1 MTNKEKVT
9 KLLED
14 YIKENKKIKEEY
26 KDLEIKISL
35 FRELLTYLDM
45 DYSNMKEHSLNI
57 DILLNS
63 IYYNFNYSNLFYKY
77 LNKMLNSEYD
87 NMKSFIKNL
96 NMEYK
101 NAIERFKTLESQ
113 IKNNKNRVSSAY
125 RVILSI
131 KNNTPILESRYDI
144 INIKKIIN
152 YYETKGIIE
161 TKEDLLLCN
170 EIEYFNRNLR
180 STNLTEEKNT
190 NDLYNE
196 LPNILNGGFEDFDV
210 VEISRYR
217 KEILDKYVSQIKSFI
232 NLYYLFI

>member
-1 MTNKEKVT
+1 MTNKEKIT

-131 KNNTPILESRYDI
+131 KNNTPILESRYDMI
-144 INIKKIIN
+144 
-152 YYETKGIIE
+152 
-161 TKEDLLLCN
+161 
-170 EIEYFNRNLR
+170 
-180 STNLTEEKNT
+180 
-190 NDLYNE
+190 
-196 LPNILNGGFEDFDV
+196 
-210 VEISRYR
+210 
-217 KEILDKYVSQIKSFI
+217 
-232 NLYYLFI
+232 

>member
-87 NMKSFIKNL
+87 NMKSFIKKSK
-96 NMEYK
+96 Y
-101 NAIERFKTLESQ
+101 
-113 IKNNKNRVSSAY
+113 
-125 RVILSI
+125 
-131 KNNTPILESRYDI
+131 
-144 INIKKIIN
+144 
-152 YYETKGIIE
+152 GI
-161 TKEDLLLCN
+161 
-170 EIEYFNRNLR
+170 
-180 STNLTEEKNT
+180 
-190 NDLYNE
+190 
-196 LPNILNGGFEDFDV
+196 
-210 VEISRYR
+210 
-217 KEILDKYVSQIKSFI
+217 
-232 NLYYLFI
+232 

>member
-1 MTNKEKVT
+1 
-9 KLLED
+9 
-14 YIKENKKIKEEY
+14 
-26 KDLEIKISL
+26 
-35 FRELLTYLDM
+35 
-45 DYSNMKEHSLNI
+45 MKEHSLNI

-113 IKNNKNRVSSAY
+113 IKNNKSRVSSAY

-161 TKEDLLLCN
+161 TKEDLLL
-170 EIEYFNRNLR
+170 
-180 STNLTEEKNT
+180 
-190 NDLYNE
+190 
-196 LPNILNGGFEDFDV
+196 
-210 VEISRYR
+210 
-217 KEILDKYVSQIKSFI
+217 
-232 NLYYLFI
+232 